1 MQASASNYVTSSYCY
16 GDTFAITSYSTDAS
30 TIVTFD
36 AANAMITIASP
47 TNRTMFIKPYTI
59 VLTHTPWYGYAAS
72 T

>member
-16 GDTFAITSYSTDAS
+16 GDTFSMTYSTDAS

-47 TNRTMFIKPYTI
+47 TNRTMFIKTYTI
-59 VLTHTPWYGYAAS
+59 VLTQTPWYGDAAI